1 MISSLLHE
9 KEIYLQWYGNRF
21 STCHQQIF
29 PPTFQQKAK
38 KKRERR
44 KNTTQVVDMDKNIL
58 ANDNTMDWFG
68 FLGAIV
74 ALWSLIL

>member
-1 MISSLLHE
+1 MIWKPFFNLSPANIATH
-9 KEIYLQWYGNRF
+9 F
-21 STCHQQIF
+21 ST
-29 PPTFQQKAK
+29 KSK
-38 KKRERR
+38 KRERERR

>member
-1 MISSLLHE
+1 METVFQPVTS
-9 KEIYLQWYGNRF
+9 KYR
-21 STCHQQIF
+21 HQLFNKKQ
-29 PPTFQQKAK
+29 

-74 ALWSLIL
+74 ALGSLIL

>member
-1 MISSLLHE
+1 MKRKFICNDMETVFQPVTIKYCHPLFNKKQ
-9 KEIYLQWYGNRF
+9 KE
-21 STCHQQIF
+21 
-29 PPTFQQKAK
+29 
-38 KKRERR
+38 RERR